1 MNTEKI
7 LNSSL
12 LEEIR
17 IKRTP
22 KNNPLRGY
30 WTGERG
36 NSKFIP
42 TNNQD
47 EIIKILNEYNQCGI
61 EYKEGIINL
70 NPCSIA
76 RVSLD
81 KMYIIRYKILK
92 IVTKYALIY
101 GIVLIFQTSMIGQTK
116 RLKTIVNNILIVGM
130 NVMTVFI
137 VNWFQQKSTLS
148 FLILEELQNV
158 K

>member
-1 MNTEKI
+1 M
-7 LNSSL
+7 
-12 LEEIR
+12 
-17 IKRTP
+17 
-22 KNNPLRGY
+22 
-30 WTGERG
+30 
-36 NSKFIP
+36 
-42 TNNQD
+42 
-47 EIIKILNEYNQCGI
+47 
-61 EYKEGIINL
+61 
-70 NPCSIA
+70 
-76 RVSLD
+76 
-81 KMYIIRYKILK
+81 
-92 IVTKYALIY
+92 TKYALIY